1 VIVVIDSTVLIG
13 LAKLGKIPLLKQIF
27 SKVSIP
33 EEVFK
38 EVVERGKDKIGSKLI
53 MESRWIE
60 TKAVK
65 DKTQVSFLM
74 GSLDRG
80 EAEVLA
86 LAREL
91 EANLI
96 LLDEEKA
103 RKSAVIAG
111 FNVMGLLGLF
121 NLSKNM
127 GLVDEVRPLVDELLI
142 KKFRISDKVIEETLR
157 RAGEPP
163 INPLK

>member
-1 VIVVIDSTVLIG
+1 MIVVTDSTVLIG
-13 LAKLGKIPLLKQIF
+13 LAKLGRLILLKEIF
-27 SKVSIP
+27 PKVSIP
-33 EEVFK
+33 DEVFK
-38 EVVERGKDKIGSKLI
+38 EVVEQGKDKPGSKLI
-53 MESRWIE
+53 RESSWIE

-91 EANLI
+91 DADLI
-96 LLDEEKA
+96 LIDEEKA

-111 FNVMGLLGLF
+111 FKVMGLLGLF
-121 NLSKNM
+121 NLAKNI
-127 GLVDEVRPLVDELLI
+127 GLIHEVRPLINELKT
-142 KKFRISDKVIEETLR
+142 KKFRISDKVIEEVLKK
-157 RAGEPP
+157 AGEQP
-163 INPLK
+163 ISL

>member
-1 VIVVIDSTVLIG
+1 VIVVTDSTVLIG
-13 LAKLGKIPLLKQIF
+13 LAKLGKLTLLKEIF

-38 EVVERGKDKIGSKLI
+38 ELVERGKDKPGSNLI
-53 MESRWIE
+53 RESSWIE
-60 TKAVK
+60 KKTVK
-65 DKTQVSFLM
+65 DKTQVNFLM

-91 EANLI
+91 EADLI
-96 LLDEEKA
+96 LMDEGKA

-121 NLSKNM
+121 NLAKNI
-127 GLVDEVRPLVDELLI
+127 GLIHEVRPLVTELMT
-142 KKFRISDKVIEETLR
+142 KKFRLSDKVIEEALKK
-157 RAGEPP
+157 AGEPP
-163 INPLK
+163 IDL

>member
-1 VIVVIDSTVLIG
+1 MIVVTDSTVLIG
-13 LAKLGKIPLLKQIF
+13 LAKLGKLTLLKEIF

-38 EVVERGKDKIGSKLI
+38 EVVERGKDKPGSKLI
-53 MESRWIE
+53 KESSWIE
-60 TKAVK
+60 TKTVK

-74 GSLDRG
+74 GSLERG

-86 LAREL
+86 LTREL
-91 EANLI
+91 EADLI

-121 NLSKNM
+121 NLAKNM
-127 GLVDEVRPLVDELLI
+127 GLIHEVRPLINERMT
-142 KKFRISDKVIEETLR
+142 KKFRISGKIVEEALKK
-157 RAGEPP
+157 AGEPL
-163 INPLK
+163 INL

>member
-1 VIVVIDSTVLIG
+1 VIVVTDSTVLIG
-13 LAKLGKIPLLKQIF
+13 LAKLGKLTLLKEIF

-38 EVVERGKDKIGSKLI
+38 EVVERGKNKPGSKLI
-53 MESRWIE
+53 MESAWVE

-65 DKTQVSFLM
+65 DKTQVNFLM
-74 GSLDRG
+74 GSLERG

-91 EANLI
+91 EADLI

-103 RKSAVIAG
+103 RKSAIIAG

-121 NLSKNM
+121 NLAKNL
-127 GLVDEVRPLVDELLI
+127 GLIHEVRPLINELMA
-142 KKFRISDKVIEETLR
+142 KKFRISDKIIEEALKK
-157 RAGEPP
+157 AGEPP
-163 INPLK
+163 INL

>member
-1 VIVVIDSTVLIG
+1 MIVVIDSTVLIG

-38 EVVERGKDKIGSKLI
+38 VVVERGKDKIGSKLI
-53 MESRWIE
+53 MESPWIE

-74 GSLDRG
+74 GSLERG
-80 EAEVLA
+80 VAEVLA

-91 EANLI
+91 GADLI

-121 NLSKNM
+121 NLAKNI
-127 GLVDEVRPLVDELLI
+127 GLIYEVRPLINELMT
-142 KKFRISDKVIEETLR
+142 KKFRISDKVIEEALKK
-157 RAGEPP
+157 AGEPP
-163 INPLK
+163 INL

>member
-1 VIVVIDSTVLIG
+1 MIVVTDSTVLIG
-13 LAKLGKIPLLKQIF
+13 LAKLGKLTLLKEIF
-27 SKVSIP
+27 SEVSIP

-38 EVVERGKDKIGSKLI
+38 EVVERGKGKPGSKLI
-53 MESRWIE
+53 RESPWIE
-60 TKAVK
+60 IKTVK

-91 EANLI
+91 GADLI

-103 RKSAVIAG
+103 RKGAVIAG

-121 NLSKNM
+121 HLAKNM
-127 GLVDEVRPLVDELLI
+127 GLIHEIRPLVSELMA
-142 KKFRISDKVIEETLR
+142 KKFRISDKVLEEVLKK
-157 RAGEPP
+157 AGEPP
-163 INPLK
+163 INL